1 MHCTDFGGCTVPF
14 KDLETRKTRQQV
26 YSKRW
31 YEGNKPRVLART
43 QARKAL
49 GLREWNLYKSTQAC
63 LRCGVS
69 HPAVL
74 DFHHYVR
81 KGKRS
86 IAKLIKYGRFK
97 DARREAEEKCVP
109 LCSNCHRLL
118 HWNES
123 RTMGHEP

>member
-1 MHCTDFGGCTVPF
+1 MPF

-43 QARKAL
+43 QARKAQ

-63 LRCGVS
+63 LRCGAS